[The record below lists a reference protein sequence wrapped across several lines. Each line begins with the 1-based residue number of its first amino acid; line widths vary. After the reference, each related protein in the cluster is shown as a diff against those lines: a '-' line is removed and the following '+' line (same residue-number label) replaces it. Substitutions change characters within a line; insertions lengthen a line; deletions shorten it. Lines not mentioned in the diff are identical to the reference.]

1 MFSSRF
7 SGKRKSFWHNS
18 AQFWHVLTLLFSL
31 RSAARLFKKHC
42 PHLPHAA
49 HATSGIFSNSN
60 LSDVSF
66 SCDGED
72 LKPCQQRAFKHSL
85 YLTFRSRR
93 RRWKRENRTPLSKPR
108 VFAIKDA
115 GFCRRFSL
123 QPIPI
128 VNLWD
133 CFVRNSVNAC
143 HIVSLCS
150 AAFFFSSETGSI
162 HFLQSLQAMGMLG
175 KKRNDPTRRDS
186 FPKSYMKHGIVPIAS
201 IKQSEFKFMFENLK
215 VRFFREQLRRNCW

>member
-1 MFSSRF
+1 MEA
-7 SGKRKSFWHNS
+7 RK
-18 AQFWHVLTLLFSL
+18 TE
-31 RSAARLFKKHC
+31 R
-42 PHLPHAA
+42 
-49 HATSGIFSNSN
+49 
-60 LSDVSF
+60 
-66 SCDGED
+66 
-72 LKPCQQRAFKHSL
+72 
-85 YLTFRSRR
+85 RSR
-93 RRWKRENRTPLSKPR
+93 SHGF
-108 VFAIKDA
+108 FAIKDA

-175 KKRNDPTRRDS
+175 KKRNDPTRFQRVIWNMELCQSRALNNLSSNFCSKIWRCDS
-186 FPKSYMKHGIVPIAS
+186 SGNSWGAIVGNCVGIPQFFLNIFLNKIHPAVLS
-201 IKQSEFKFMFENLK
+201 SEQKE
-215 VRFFREQLRRNCW
+215 LRLNWKTIDCSHAVHRS

>member
-1 MFSSRF
+1 M
-7 SGKRKSFWHNS
+7 
-18 AQFWHVLTLLFSL
+18 LFSFL

-60 LSDVSF
+60 LSDISF

-150 AAFFFSSETGSI
+150 AAFFFPVKLAQYISCNLCRPWGCWE
-162 HFLQSLQAMGMLG
+162 
-175 KKRNDPTRRDS
+175 KREMTQRDS
-186 FPKSYMKHGIVPIAS
+186 KELYETWNCA
-201 IKQSEFKFMFENLK
+201 N
-215 VRFFREQLRRNCW
+215 REH